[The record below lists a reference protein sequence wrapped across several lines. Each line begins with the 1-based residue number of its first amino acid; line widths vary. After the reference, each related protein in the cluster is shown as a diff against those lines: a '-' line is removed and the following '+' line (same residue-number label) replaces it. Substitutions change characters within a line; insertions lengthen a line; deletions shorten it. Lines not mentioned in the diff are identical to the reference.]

1 MELAIKTEKLTKI
14 YGYTG
19 KNDTIKAV
27 NELSMEVPKGEAFGF
42 LGPNGAGK
50 TTTIYMLLG
59 ILKPTSGN
67 GKLLGK
73 PLGNPGAKEK
83 LGFLPESV
91 TLHLH
96 HTGLSLLDYYGELLN
111 INLAKRKRRAEE
123 VLEQVGLRDAGNKL
137 ITSYSKGMVQRLGM
151 AQALIGDPDLLI
163 LDEPTANLDPIGRKE
178 VKDLL
183 LNIKAQKKTI
193 FISSHIL
200 SDVESIC
207 DRVCILK
214 GGKLIKTGMVEELTR
229 IKDTTEI
236 LTKDLPSE
244 AIETI
249 KNLECDVNIKGD
261 EILIT
266 VNNKEKEFGIIEI
279 IRNNNCPLLSV
290 SQNKNTLEDIF
301 YSAVKGEDK

>member
-14 YGYTG
+14 YGG
-19 KNDTIKAV
+19 SKDSVRAV

-59 ILKPTSGN
+59 ILKPTSGS

-73 PLGNPGAKEK
+73 PLGNPGAKAK

-111 INLAKRKRRAEE
+111 IEQRKKKA
-123 VLEQVGLRDAGNKL
+123 LEILELVGLKDAGNKL
-137 ITSYSKGMVQRLGM
+137 ITSYSKGMVQRLGL

-183 LNIKAQKKTI
+183 LRIKEQKKTI

-200 SDVESIC
+200 SDVESTC

-214 GGKLIKTGMVEELTR
+214 AGKLIKTGTVEELTKV
-229 IKDTTEI
+229 KDTSEI
-236 LTKDLPSE
+236 HTKDLPSE
-244 AIETI
+244 AMEKI
-249 KNLECDVNIKGD
+249 KNLGCEINIKED
-261 EILIT
+261 EITII
-266 VNNKEKEFGIIEI
+266 VNNKETEFGIIEI
-279 IRNNNCPLLSV
+279 IRQNNCPLLSI
-290 SQNKNTLEDIF
+290 SQNKNSLEDIF
-301 YSAVKGEDK
+301 YTAVKGENR

>member
-1 MELAIKTEKLTKI
+1 MELAIKTDKLTKI
-14 YGYTG
+14 YGYTR
-19 KNDTIKAV
+19 KEDAVRAV

-73 PLGNPGAKEK
+73 PLGNAKAKEK

-111 INLAKRKRRAEE
+111 MEGAKRKKRALE
-123 VLEQVGLRDAGNKL
+123 VLEQVGLKDAGNKL
-137 ITSYSKGMVQRLGM
+137 ITSYSKGMVQRLGL
-151 AQALIGDPDLLI
+151 AQALISDPDLLI

-183 LNIKAQKKTI
+183 LNIKEQKKTI

-214 GGKLIKTGMVEELTR
+214 GGRLIKTGTIEELTR
-229 IKDTTEI
+229 AKDKVEI
-236 LTKDLPSE
+236 RTKDLSTV
-244 AIETI
+244 AIEKI
-249 KNLECDVNIKGD
+249 KNLGCEVNIKQD
-261 EILIT
+261 EIQILLD
-266 VNNKEKEFGIIEI
+266 NKEKEFGVIEI
-279 IRNNNCPLLSV
+279 IRQSDCPLLSI
-290 SQNKNTLEDIF
+290 SQDKDTLEDIF
-301 YSAVKGEDK
+301 YTAVKGENK